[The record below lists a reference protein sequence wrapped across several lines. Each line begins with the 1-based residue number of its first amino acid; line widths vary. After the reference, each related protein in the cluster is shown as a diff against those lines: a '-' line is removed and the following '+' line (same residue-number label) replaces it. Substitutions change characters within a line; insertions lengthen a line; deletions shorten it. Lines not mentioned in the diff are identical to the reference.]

1 MSDRATELLAT
12 LDEEQR
18 KVATALRGPVLVIAG
33 AGTGKTRAIT
43 QRIAYGVEVG
53 AFDPRKVLALTFT
66 AKAAGEMRQRLRLLG
81 FPQIQARTFHAAA
94 LRQLIFFWPEVLG
107 GRFPKVLTSKS
118 PLLSESASRIGSSVR
133 PTPQALREISGEV
146 EWSKSLSLAPDQYVE
161 EAKRANR
168 ATTVPP
174 GEIARIYESYESI
187 KRDER
192 VIDFEDVLLLTI
204 GMLEEESSVA
214 SRVRDQ
220 YRFFTVDEYQ
230 DVSPLQ
236 QRLLDLWLGSRKD
249 ICVVGDPAQ
258 TIYSFAGASPAFL
271 LNFTRRYPEAEVVRL
286 HRGYRSTQEIIS
298 YANRLIRDRVSAGES
313 SELIAGEIRHGD
325 AVHLIGHAR
334 VEEEIRGIVTSV
346 REEIAA
352 RRDPRQIAI
361 LARTNNQLEAMA
373 RSLRIAGIEFQVRE
387 SERYFDSREVMDAL
401 RLIRSASVLSDQ
413 DGDWR
418 LELKQILAPF
428 GGDPKIRAIL
438 DLAMEDVTIATM
450 REFLRELEDRK
461 EQNNPPQLPG
471 VTLATFHAAK
481 GLEWDSVYLFGVS
494 EGVVPWPN
502 SPIDE
507 EKRLLY
513 VGVTRAKERLKISY
527 SGVSSPFLIAEAL

>member
-271 LNFTRRYPEAEVVRL
+271 LNFTRRYPGAEVVRL

-527 SGVSSPFLIAEAL
+527 SGVSSPFLIAEAR